1 MKVYIV
7 WDYTIEEILR
17 IFDSREK
24 AEVFL
29 YQTIENVADD
39 VWKTIDEIKDN
50 FGISEQIVY

>member
-24 AEVFL
+24 AEIFL
-29 YQTIENVADD
+29 YQTIDNVVDD
-39 VWKTIDEIKDN
+39 EGKAIDEIKDN